1 MKFLERLTLARK
13 LRYGIG
19 ALLGIIFLLSA
30 AAIYSARQQAEQLR
44 DMYTLKLVGL
54 SIAKESHTHLMEVGR
69 NLRQMLLARNAS
81 ERDVAQRELD
91 HVRQEL
97 LSNLEDSKTRFRSE
111 QGQRLLADVLDTLTR
126 YLQSAAQITD
136 QVAAEQGFRPD
147 AAIAM
152 LFDAGNLALFAES
165 DRRLDALVKHKESSA
180 RQAWQDAEAFS
191 NATERLS
198 LLLLVLGL
206 LAGLGTGLLLAHS
219 ISRPLDRL
227 R

>member
-1 MKFLERLTLARK
+1 MPVNAPQALRQAMRSGMKFLERLTLARK

-111 QGQRLLADVLDTLTR
+111 QGQRLRGGCLVVADATFGLFVLDVHVLVHAVQAVAVVRGTDAAELLLDVLLTL
-126 YLQSAAQITD
+126 
-136 QVAAEQGFRPD
+136 VAYEVLHGGPFRHPPP
-147 AAIAM
+147 
-152 LFDAGNLALFAES
+152 AL
-165 DRRLDALVKHKESSA
+165 LDV
-180 RQAWQDAEAFS
+180 
-191 NATERLS
+191 
-198 LLLLVLGL
+198 
-206 LAGLGTGLLLAHS
+206 
-219 ISRPLDRL
+219 
-227 R
+227 